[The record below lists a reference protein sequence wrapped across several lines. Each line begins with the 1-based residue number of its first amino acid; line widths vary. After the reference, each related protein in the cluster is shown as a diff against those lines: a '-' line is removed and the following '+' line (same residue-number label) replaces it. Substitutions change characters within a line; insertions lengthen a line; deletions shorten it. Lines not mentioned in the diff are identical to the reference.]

1 MGRSRNV
8 CTVVKNSQWC
18 EVLAGRNFLN
28 YNFANVRRTSIE
40 RAFQEAG
47 GNMKDPRV
55 LFTATFLS
63 LGILAVAMAPR
74 AYLRGDLIGGF
85 TLLIAA
91 VLFFNRWQGKRS

>member
-1 MGRSRNV
+1 
-8 CTVVKNSQWC
+8 
-18 EVLAGRNFLN
+18 
-28 YNFANVRRTSIE
+28 
-40 RAFQEAG
+40 
-47 GNMKDPRV
+47 MKDPRV